1 MPDSTASTSL
11 FCARAAR
18 RITINGNYLTSAQ
31 SGNGLSLGEYN
42 GELSQ
47 WYLSSNGN
55 SKFKVIS
62 TGAKYNGYS
71 VALEYYRNS
80 FMTYRSGNS
89 DAFSFELFTHLHS
102 WNGGVAVQAN
112 SDYAILTVT
121 YDDAANFYLTD
132 KNGSYLTAGATGSS
146 LTLEATANDYSLWYL
161 DEHNGSQLIVNK
173 NATYRNDPIAVEYYG
188 GNFYTWSWR
197 GDYSN
202 SPELFCVEL
211 YTRAAARNLTATYS
225 LSANATIK
233 INLQI
238 AGLEAG
244 DVVKLDGEV
253 LRGENGVYSCDVA
266 AKNVDD
272 EFVLTARNANG
283 EALLLNGR
291 ASLPVSVRAYVTA
304 EAADTTVGQDGNTTV
319 ADVVKTMG
327 NYGEYAKKYFTERDA
342 GTTYGEYL
350 YVDVKLAAKDL
361 DKLNRVEVVY
371 NGVHASVEGYS
382 ALRYAARTVAD
393 ANADPNLVAL
403 CKALFLYYKAANGY
417 FAES

>member
-1 MPDSTASTSL
+1 MTETASSSYGDRL
-11 FCARAAR
+11 AAR
-18 RITINGNYLTSAQ
+18 QTNAQ
-31 SGNGLSLGEYN
+31 
-42 GELSQ
+42 
-47 WYLSSNGN
+47 
-55 SKFKVIS
+55 
-62 TGAKYNGYS
+62 
-71 VALEYYRNS
+71 
-80 FMTYRSGNS
+80 
-89 DAFSFELFTHLHS
+89 
-102 WNGGVAVQAN
+102 GGVAVQAN

-253 LRGENGVYSCDVA
+253 LRGKNGVYSCDVA

-304 EAADTTVGQDGNTTV
+304 EAADTTVGQDSNTTV

-403 CKALFLYYKAANGY
+403 CKALFLYYKATNGY